1 MDHVGSTAKVKLKIY
16 QSDRIIDQNILSHLT
31 KLFIKRQMRKVVFA
45 INASADGFYGHTDMV
60 ADNDLHQYF
69 TNILKDADQILY
81 GRTTYQLMVPFWPEV
96 AKNKSMSKISNEFAH
111 TFTSLEKI
119 LFTKTLKQV
128 EDSKTRIAK
137 GPLVDEI
144 IVLKEKPGKDICIG
158 SLSLASQ
165 LSEAKLIDEYRF
177 VIHPV
182 IVGKGPRLFETL
194 RLDKG
199 IQLDFLGS
207 QTFPSGATALH
218 YQKQR

>member
-1 MDHVGSTAKVKLKIY
+1 
-16 QSDRIIDQNILSHLT
+16 
-31 KLFIKRQMRKVVFA
+31 MRKVVFA

-69 TNILKDADQILY
+69 TNILKGADQILY

-96 AKNKSMSKISNEFAH
+96 AKNKSMSKISNEFAEI
-111 TFTSLEKI
+111 FTSLNKI

-128 EDSKTRIAK
+128 EDPNTRIAK

-182 IVGKGPRLFETL
+182 IVGSGPRLFDTISL
-194 RLDKG
+194 PKG
-199 IQLDFLGS
+199 IPLDFWDHRR
-207 QTFPSGATALH
+207 FPPVPQHSTIKNEG
-218 YQKQR
+218 K